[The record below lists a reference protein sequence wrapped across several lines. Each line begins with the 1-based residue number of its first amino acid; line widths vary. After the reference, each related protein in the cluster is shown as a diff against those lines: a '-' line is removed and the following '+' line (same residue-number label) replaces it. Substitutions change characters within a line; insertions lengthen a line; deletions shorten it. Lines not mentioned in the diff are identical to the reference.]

1 MPTAS
6 TLLLFSGAAL
16 LLLVIPG
23 PAVIYITTRSVA
35 QGRAA
40 GVASVLGIHTGSI
53 VHVAAA
59 AAGLSAV
66 LVSSAGA
73 YSTVK
78 YAGAAYLIWLG
89 VSTLRRG
96 DEDVDT
102 SEARRPASLRRI
114 YAQGVLVNVLN
125 PKTAV
130 FFFAFLPQFVDPERG
145 SVAVQSALFGLLF
158 IALGMVSDGAYAF
171 ASAALGN
178 RLRGHAR
185 RMRIASGLVYIGL
198 GLTAAGTGSKEH
210 FGSASNT

>member
-1 MPTAS
+1 MPSPS

-35 QGRAA
+35 QGRSA
-40 GVASVLGIHTGSI
+40 GIASVLGIHTGSI

-59 AAGLSAV
+59 AVGLSAL
-66 LVSSAGA
+66 LVSSATA

-78 YAGAAYLIWLG
+78 YAGAAYLVWIG
-89 VSTLRRG
+89 VGMLRRR
-96 DEDVDT
+96 EHDVDT
-102 SEARRPASLRRI
+102 SESRPPLSLRRI
-114 YAQGVLVNVLN
+114 YAQGVIVNVLN

-145 SVAVQSALFGLLF
+145 SVAAQSVLFGLLF

-171 ASAALGN
+171 VSAALGQ
-178 RLRGHAR
+178 RLRRHAR
-185 RMRIASGLVYIGL
+185 RTRRASGLVYIGL
-198 GLTAAGTGSKEH
+198 GLTAAATKEH
-210 FGSASNT
+210 LGSASKT